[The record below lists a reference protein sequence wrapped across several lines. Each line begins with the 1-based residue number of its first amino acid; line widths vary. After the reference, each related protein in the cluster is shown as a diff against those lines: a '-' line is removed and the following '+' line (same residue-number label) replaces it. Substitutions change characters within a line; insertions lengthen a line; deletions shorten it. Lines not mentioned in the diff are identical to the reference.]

1 MTPNKIKYED
11 LKNSIE
17 NEKKNRF
24 KVGTKSSGS
33 SWNNYLKQYL
43 QQPSPGKNLII
54 FPQPQKHL
62 PSIFLSLKHVLNIY
76 CSSSRQQQAKGD
88 FSGSSMCYTVRSK
101 NDKIVWLQ
109 MYI

>member
-1 MTPNKIKYED
+1 MTPNKIIKYED

-17 NEKKNRF
+17 NEKKTRF

-109 MYI
+109 M

>member
-1 MTPNKIKYED
+1 M
-11 LKNSIE
+11 
-17 NEKKNRF
+17 KKKTRF

>member
-1 MTPNKIKYED
+1 M
-11 LKNSIE
+11 
-17 NEKKNRF
+17 KKKTRF
-24 KVGTKSSGS
+24 KVGTKSLDS

-62 PSIFLSLKHVLNIY
+62 PSIFLSLKHVPNIY

-101 NDKIVWLQ
+101 NDKIVWLLTNGENSKRCTV
-109 MYI
+109 Y